1 MKGIKLPLYLVIDIV
16 VLLLIVGFLLLMF
29 RVPSA
34 A

>member
-29 RVPSA
+29 RVPA